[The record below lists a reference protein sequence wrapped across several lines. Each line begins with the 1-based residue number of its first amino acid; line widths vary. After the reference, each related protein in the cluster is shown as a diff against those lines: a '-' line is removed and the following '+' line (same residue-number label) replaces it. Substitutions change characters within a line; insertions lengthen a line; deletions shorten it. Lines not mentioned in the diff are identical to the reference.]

1 MCRILQLFIFILV
14 SIFKKQEEKWNS
26 KYTINN
32 FIISVSSHFDPKYQS
47 KICDSK
53 RYHSAN
59 SSMCSI
65 SYMSRVTCPVS
76 LLTWTQCALVST
88 CWLLTSV
95 PPHTSSTVPP
105 PSAPTAA
112 TQGWLPRTLVCP
124 ATMRRAESR
133 SRASPVHCLFG
144 GSVELR
150 RDSEL
155 QCRIDERPHRAK

>member
-1 MCRILQLFIFILV
+1 MKFQDKFYDIIDHNKCPSSEKSDEKCILRK
-14 SIFKKQEEKWNS
+14 S
-26 KYTINN
+26 N
-32 FIISVSSHFDPKYQS
+32 FQHFEP
-47 KICDSK
+47 
-53 RYHSAN
+53 RYAQCTLHDYDDYEHMFN
-59 SSMCSI
+59 I
-65 SYMSRVTCPVS
+65 TRHVS
-76 LLTWTQCALVST
+76 LLTLTQCALVST

-144 GSVELR
+144 GSVEWSQIF
-150 RDSEL
+150 SEGVW
-155 QCRIDERPHRAK
+155 QG